1 MGSRNKKR
9 PWGEIVL
16 FVSGGKSRDEG
27 GKKRGTRQQITPCG
41 MVREG
46 RGIQR
51 LVVVALESA
60 MTSLSVAFS
69 IKGLVQPQLLRDNSG
84 HM

>member
-1 MGSRNKKR
+1 MR
-9 PWGEIVL
+9 GE
-16 FVSGGKSRDEG
+16 
-27 GKKRGTRQQITPCG
+27 KRGVLGQQTTPCG

-46 RGIQR
+46 RVIQR

-60 MTSLSVAFS
+60 TTSLSVAFS
-69 IKGLVQPQLLRDNSG
+69 IKGLVQPQVLHDISG